1 MDGYEQMNN
10 TIEINGRRIGPDRP
24 TYIIAEMS
32 ANHNHDFD
40 LAVKIMGAAK
50 EAGADAI
57 KLQTYTPDTLTI
69 DCDNR
74 YFQIEGTIWE
84 GYNLYKLYGEAYT
97 PWEWQP
103 KLKEIANE
111 LGMDLFSTPFD
122 ETAVAFLEQM
132 DVPAY
137 KVASFEN
144 VDIPLLKRIAQTG
157 KPIIMSNGMAT
168 LAELDEAV
176 QTLYEAGAKELA
188 LLKCVSSY
196 PARPEDMNLR
206 TIPNLAQTF
215 GVPVGLSDHSMDI
228 AVPVTAVALGACLIE
243 KHFTLSREITGPDSQ
258 FSLEPHEFKQ
268 MVVAVRTAEQAL
280 GKIQYGPTQ
289 IETSSK
295 KFRRSL
301 FVVEDVT
308 AGELFTT
315 QNVRS
320 IRPGYGLHTRHLED
334 VLDKKAGRNIERG
347 TPMSWDLLGS
357 DT

>member
-1 MDGYEQMNN
+1 MF
-10 TIEINGRRIGPDRP
+10 INERKIGSGHP
-24 TYIIAEMS
+24 TYIIAELS
-32 ANHNHDFD
+32 ANHNQVFD
-40 LAVKIMGAAK
+40 QAVQLIRTAK
-50 EAGADAI
+50 EVGADAV
-57 KLQTYTPDTLTI
+57 KLQTYSPDTITI
-69 DCDNR
+69 NCNNK
-74 YFQIEGTIWE
+74 YFNIGDDSLWA
-84 GYNLYKLYGEAYT
+84 GKNLHELYSEAYT
-97 PWEWQP
+97 PWDWQP

-122 ETAVAFLEQM
+122 ETAVDFLEQM
-132 DVPAY
+132 EVPAY
-137 KVASFEN
+137 KIASFEN

-176 QTLYEAGAKELA
+176 QTLYEAGATELA

-196 PARPEDMNLR
+196 PAQPEDMNLR

-268 MVVAVRTAEQAL
+268 MVAAVRTAEQAL

-301 FVVEDVT
+301 FIVEDMA

-320 IRPGYGLHTRHLED
+320 IRPGYGLHTRHLSD
-334 VLDKKAGRNIERG
+334 VLGKKASQAIKRG
-347 TPMSWDLLGS
+347 TPMSWDLLS
-357 DT
+357 RT